1 MMTVASVI
9 RKTPVSTLHS
19 YFDARHIDLGGLVN
33 WQDHRTPTSQRLLKA
48 VESLKSDDYAVVAMD
63 FERIEEMTDEVGQSS
78 IAGVIHD
85 GSKLQSFFNSHDRA
99 MWLYLHDEKAFRRA
113 EEVRFAERNR
123 LGQKWTSF
131 VAQKGMTVHDDEEC
145 RREFVTRI
153 CEMFHTMNAQV
164 EVYQRQQIC
173 SNQPTPLITQVVI
186 YREGLP
192 DGVWVFENGT
202 LEMQSRRPVLEAVL
216 TYNPNNGVIEVA
228 GLDSTNRPRLFR
240 VFSEVMLGQRMIGL
254 RVPLR
259 QYDLSSLVAQR
270 TFSTDREDGIASVL
284 VLAVKVHMSNYP
296 GVWFMLGQRE
306 DADIGLYEFSKE
318 PEHRVLS
325 QKGIEI
331 VQADLAIRF
340 RPNQE
345 NRRGQVIR
353 VSISLP
359 NGCDLKGRTKRE
371 RLICEKYLPLWGLV
385 QEV

>member
-85 GSKLQSFFNSHDRA
+85 GSKLQSFANGHDRA
-99 MWLYLHDEKAFRRA
+99 MWLYLNDERTFRRA
-113 EEVRFAERNR
+113 EEVRFAARNR
-123 LGQKWTSF
+123 LGQKWAGYIGPKE
-131 VAQKGMTVHDDEEC
+131 VDVRDDEEC
-145 RREFVTRI
+145 RQEFVTRI
-153 CEMFHTMNAQV
+153 CDMFQSQNAQV

-173 SNQPTPLITQVVI
+173 SDQSAPLITQVVV
-186 YREGLP
+186 YREGMP
-192 DGVWVFENGT
+192 DGVWAFENGV
-202 LEMQSRRPVLEAVL
+202 LKMQSRRPVLEAVL
-216 TYNPNNGVIEVA
+216 TYDPMSGVIEVA
-228 GLDSTNRPRLFR
+228 GLDSKNRPRLYR
-240 VFSEVMLGQRMIGL
+240 TFSEIMLGQRMIGL

-259 QYDLSSLVAQR
+259 QYDLSSLVAPR
-270 TFSTDREDGIASVL
+270 TFPTDRKDGIASVL

-306 DADIGLYEFSKE
+306 DSDIGLYEFSKG

-331 VQADLAIRF
+331 VQAYLAIRF

-371 RLICEKYLPLWGLV
+371 RLVCEKYLPLWGLV
-385 QEV
+385 KEV